1 MTISVLITLYSI
13 IKLETFISGY
23 DIKHLNFVAEKKNPK
38 ADLFDIKCKQV
49 FEK

>member
-23 DIKHLNFVAEKKNPK
+23 DIKHLNFVAEKKQPQSR
-38 ADLFDIKCKQV
+38 LV
-49 FEK
+49 